1 MISQVLRESGPGGVI
16 VLVSDGEENES
27 PTMSDL
33 VPFIVDADV
42 RVVSI
47 AFG

>member
-1 MISQVLRESGPGGVI
+1 M
-16 VLVSDGEENES
+16 LVSDGEENET

-47 AFG
+47 AFGYNYIMKNETKF

>member
-1 MISQVLRESGPGGVI
+1 MLRESGPGGVI

-27 PTMSDL
+27 PTMSD
-33 VPFIVDADV
+33 VTPFIVDAEA